1 MCKNPPGGDGLTVVW
16 AKEKKQ
22 IQTKKYCKQIYNND
36 EQISAANRQKHFISG
51 TVNTT
56 ARRLEA
62 ETWSLK
68 FPFWWNSI
76 DEKLLTISVVFQQQ
90 NVTFF
95 KKKIPPGQKTNK
107 QKTTRQL
114 KVKRSGI
121 SLKMIEG
128 GVKLKSTR
136 RQTRRICRRR
146 LGSNISQ
153 KKKNFRKETCCIL
166 DCQRGRRER
175 GRKGRG

>member
-1 MCKNPPGGDGLTVVW
+1 MQQTDKSTSYQGQWTQLRDGSKQKLGPLNFPSDETQLTRNFW
-16 AKEKKQ
+16 Q
-22 IQTKKYCKQIYNND
+22 FQWFFNNKTL
-36 EQISAANRQKHFISG
+36 R
-51 TVNTT
+51 
-56 ARRLEA
+56 
-62 ETWSLK
+62 
-68 FPFWWNSI
+68 
-76 DEKLLTISVVFQQQ
+76 
-90 NVTFF
+90 FF
-95 KKKIPPGQKTNK
+95 KKIPPGQKTNK

-153 KKKNFRKETCCIL
+153 KKKKNQKRNML
-166 DCQRGRRER
+166 HPGPPAW
-175 GRKGRG
+175 